1 MKLFTKLFIL
11 SAAVTALSGCRS
23 DLLDTVP
30 YDKAASNSMWTN
42 ENFCELGVTGVYHEL
57 REDYIAKKAYE
68 LEAYCVSGS
77 CRDNDYSILAGTAST
92 GSGLFSDYW
101 KQHYEGIQRANDAI
115 SHLAEAPVPDA
126 FKNKLIAEVKI
137 LRAFFYYKLNAVFRG
152 VPYYDVPVL
161 ITEAN
166 KPRSS
171 EIEIWEACVKD
182 LTDAINEPTLPDRI
196 AAGNAQWGR
205 VTKSVAYA
213 LRGKVYLWM
222 QDWAKAEA
230 DFRQVGNMGHK
241 LFDGGYKQLFKE
253 ANEQSDEAIFS
264 LQCIDNNETADGN
277 SMSFR
282 YGGRTTFGSCWNTIL
297 ASTDFVD
304 TYENI
309 DGSKFNWDD
318 YLPGYSSMEP
328 KDREVFFLRNTDA
341 DVLKA
346 ELLSLGYEGDI
357 DAAIKG
363 IREKVENRLSKLST
377 AAQALYLPAGNEA
390 RIKKAY
396 ESRDPRL
403 QMAVIT
409 PYAQYNGASSGIA
422 HTYTLRWPYRGSDSA
437 EPFDIRTDTN
447 DKFYYLWRKFVP
459 EGLEQT
465 ERDTYGLDIPLIRY
479 AEVLLLKAEA
489 LNEWGSTHESEAIR
503 CVNEVRRRAGHVE
516 LNNATYPATKVN
528 GQSDLRERI
537 RNEYYWEIGGEDSM
551 YFHELRWGTWKDK
564 KFDNNRNGLMQMWGE
579 TTYTWYWLGDQ
590 CWSWPIPAKEMEMNS
605 NLEQNEGWIN

>member
-1 MKLFTKLFIL
+1 MIDNI
-11 SAAVTALSGCRS
+11 GQ
-23 DLLDTVP
+23 VP
-30 YDKAASNSMWTN
+30 DM
-42 ENFCELGVTGVYHEL
+42 
-57 REDYIAKKAYE
+57 
-68 LEAYCVSGS
+68 
-77 CRDNDYSILAGTAST
+77 ST
-92 GSGLFSDYW
+92 GE
-101 KQHYEGIQRANDAI
+101 KQRA
-115 SHLAEAPVPDA
+115 
-126 FKNKLIAEVKI
+126 IAECKF
-137 LRAFFYYKLNAVFRG
+137 LRAFAYMRLNILYKG
-152 VPYYDVPVL
+152 VPLYMNA
-161 ITEAN
+161 ITSPENGN
-166 KPRSS
+166 KARSS
-171 EIEIWEACVKD
+171 EADVWAAILQD
-182 LTDAINEPTLPDRI
+182 LTDCVNEPNLPGKYNSGDS
-196 AAGNAQWGR
+196 NYGR
-205 VTKSVAYA
+205 VTKGAAYA
-213 LRGKVYLWM
+213 LRGQVYMWQKNWEAAVDDFNSVADCGFGLYT
-222 QDWAKAEA
+222 KAGA
-230 DFRQVGNMGHK
+230 TS
-241 LFDGGYKQLFKE
+241 YKQLLKI
-253 ANEQSDEAIFS
+253 ANEQCEEMIFS
-264 LQCIDNNETADGN
+264 VQCIKQYGYSNTRNITYGNRCTAGSMWNNYLPNPHFVESFETATG
-277 SMSFR
+277 
-282 YGGRTTFGSCWNTIL
+282 
-297 ASTDFVD
+297 
-304 TYENI
+304 E
-309 DGSKFNWDD
+309 KFNWDN
-318 YLPGYSSMEP
+318 YLPGYSTMKE
-328 KDREVFFLRNTDA
+328 KERVVFFLRDGLSAAEKERMTAYGA
-341 DVLKA
+341 DM
-346 ELLSLGYEGDI
+346 
-357 DAAIKG
+357 
-363 IREKVENRLSKLST
+363 SK
-377 AAQALYLPAGNEA
+377 YLDSGNEA

>member
-1 MKLFTKLFIL
+1 MKTIKYLCLGL
-11 SAAVTALSGCRS
+11 LLSGSLTSCY
-23 DLLDTVP
+23 DLLTEEPKDFLTP
-30 YDKAASNSMWTN
+30 DNSYTSKAGFESA
-42 ENFCELGVTGVYHEL
+42 LGNVYKDIRNHFYAES
-57 REDYIAKKAYE
+57 DAI
-68 LEAYCVSGS
+68 
-77 CRDNDYSILAGTAST
+77 DNYALLAGTDIDLYMKHWNKGGPYFEYYYWNQLNGDNGMSKT
-92 GSGLFSDYW
+92 WWQRFYSYIFSCNAII
-101 KQHYEGIQRANDAI
+101 ERADADAAHWN
-115 SHLAEAPVPDA
+115 SEAD
-126 FKNKLIAEVKI
+126 KNAIVGEAKF
-137 LRAFFYYKLNAVFRG
+137 LRAFAYMRLNILYKG
-152 VPYYDVPVL
+152 VPLYMNA
-161 ITEAN
+161 ITSPENGN
-166 KPRSS
+166 KARSS
-171 EIEIWEACVKD
+171 EADVWAAVLQD
-182 LTDAINEPTLPDRI
+182 LTDCVNEPNLPGKYNSGDS
-196 AAGNAQWGR
+196 NYGR
-205 VTKSVAYA
+205 VTKGAAYA
-213 LRGKVYLWM
+213 LRGQVYMWQKNWEAAVDDFNSVADCGFGLYT
-222 QDWAKAEA
+222 KAGA
-230 DFRQVGNMGHK
+230 TS
-241 LFDGGYKQLFKE
+241 YKQLLKI
-253 ANEQSDEAIFS
+253 ANEQCEEMIFS
-264 LQCIDNNETADGN
+264 VQCIKQYGYSNTRNITYGNRCTAGSMWNNYLPNPHFVESFETATG
-277 SMSFR
+277 
-282 YGGRTTFGSCWNTIL
+282 
-297 ASTDFVD
+297 
-304 TYENI
+304 E
-309 DGSKFNWDD
+309 KFNWDN
-318 YLPGYSSMEP
+318 YLPGYSAMKE
-328 KDREVFFLRNTDA
+328 KERVVFFLRDGLSAAEKERMAAYGA
-341 DVLKA
+341 DMNK
-346 ELLSLGYEGDI
+346 
-357 DAAIKG
+357 
-363 IREKVENRLSKLST
+363 
-377 AAQALYLPAGNEA
+377 YLDSGNEA

-605 NLEQNEGWIN
+605 NMEQNEGWIN

>member
-11 SAAVTALSGCRS
+11 SAAVTALSSCRG

-30 YDKAASNSMWTN
+30 YDKAASNSMWSN
-42 ENFCELGVTGVYHEL
+42 ENFCELGVAGVYSEL
-57 REDYIAKKAYE
+57 REDYVAKRAYE
-68 LEAYCVSGS
+68 LEAFCVSGS
-77 CRDNDYSILAGTAST
+77 CRDNDYPILAGTASI

-101 KQHYEGIQRANDAI
+101 RQHYEGIQRANDAI
-115 SHLAEAPVPDA
+115 QHLAEAPVPDA
-126 FKNKLIAEVKI
+126 FKNKLIAEVKV

-152 VPYYDVPVL
+152 VPYYDEPIPV
-161 ITEAN
+161 TEAN

-171 EIEIWEACVKD
+171 EAEVWEGCIKD

-196 AAGNAQWGR
+196 AAGNAQWGH

-213 LRGKVYLWM
+213 LRGKVYLWIKE
-222 QDWAKAEA
+222 WAKAEA

-264 LQCIDNNETADGN
+264 LQCIDNNGTADGN

-363 IREKVENRLSKLST
+363 IREKLIVLIHLLHNFYDFITVIINILIIIVVRAVTIK
-377 AAQALYLPAGNEA
+377 A
-390 RIKKAY
+390 RI
-396 ESRDPRL
+396 
-403 QMAVIT
+403 AVIT
-409 PYAQYNGASSGIA
+409 QIHAALYMISFFIVALYIFPLGKACNIKRLACKHLLVGKVFISI
-422 HTYTLRWPYRGSDSA
+422 
-437 EPFDIRTDTN
+437 
-447 DKFYYLWRKFVP
+447 
-459 EGLEQT
+459 
-465 ERDTYGLDIPLIRY
+465 LIRF
-479 AEVLLLKAEA
+479 
-489 LNEWGSTHESEAIR
+489 LNYLI
-503 CVNEVRRRAGHVE
+503 
-516 LNNATYPATKVN
+516 
-528 GQSDLRERI
+528 
-537 RNEYYWEIGGEDSM
+537 
-551 YFHELRWGTWKDK
+551 
-564 KFDNNRNGLMQMWGE
+564 
-579 TTYTWYWLGDQ
+579 
-590 CWSWPIPAKEMEMNS
+590 
-605 NLEQNEGWIN
+605 

>member
-363 IREKVENRLSKLST
+363 IREKVENRLSKLSEMT
-377 AAQALYLPAGNEA
+377 NREKSPIDLP
-390 RIKKAY
+390 I
-396 ESRDPRL
+396 
-403 QMAVIT
+403 
-409 PYAQYNGASSGIA
+409 
-422 HTYTLRWPYRGSDSA
+422 
-437 EPFDIRTDTN
+437 
-447 DKFYYLWRKFVP
+447 
-459 EGLEQT
+459 
-465 ERDTYGLDIPLIRY
+465 IRY
-479 AEVLLLKAEA
+479 ATVVLGLAEA
-489 LNEWGSTHESEAIR
+489 LNEQGKTAEAIEQ
-503 CVNEVRRRAGHVE
+503 VNLVRERAGVALLNSNAATQVSGQDDMRTRIQNE
-516 LNNATYPATKVN
+516 YRWETAGEGVSFYEEMRWKTWKESKFNNADGTAGMKDIWGVITYNWT
-528 GQSDLRERI
+528 
-537 RNEYYWEIGGEDSM
+537 
-551 YFHELRWGTWKDK
+551 WG
-564 KFDNNRNGLMQMWGE
+564 
-579 TTYTWYWLGDQ
+579 GDQ
-590 CWSWPIPAKEMEMNS
+590 YYVWPIPKHETDMNTS
-605 NLEQNEGWIN
+605 LTQNPGW